1 MVQALAEGSSWCLRF
16 DNAHTYLQG
25 GNLHFFVDKNGNSQ
39 VAINETDGKI
49 TQIQKRYNQN
59 STVPVPYANVI
70 EEWAGKNNYHGLE
83 DIRKTAL
90 EQKPRFDELKTK
102 LNKMQTEKDAIG
114 IFKLMNIEVEILPD
128 GTYRL
133 SSFSTKI
140 EGFSLFELGVNENA
154 LFKNVSEIKS
164 GVDLNGSG
172 LTAMPNLRIINGK
185 LKFGDNKIS
194 NLRNLEKLNNQKV
207 WWDK

>member
-1 MVQALAEGSSWCLRF
+1 
-16 DNAHTYLQG
+16 
-25 GNLHFFVDKNGNSQ
+25 
-39 VAINETDGKI
+39 
-49 TQIQKRYNQN
+49 
-59 STVPVPYANVI
+59 
-70 EEWAGKNNYHGLE
+70 
-83 DIRKTAL
+83 
-90 EQKPRFDELKTK
+90 
-102 LNKMQTEKDAIG
+102 MQTEKDAIG

-172 LTAMPNLRIINGK
+172 LTAMPNLRIINGN